1 MAKHNNMWSLALLA
15 GYLEG
20 EDVFRTVCQEYC
32 SMVFP
37 QSNTLAVI
45 LPLILSQG
53 KAKLEGV
60 SLESWPRLLSGI
72 LSTVSSSVSTS
83 IITEIGKNLAAQHY
97 LIPSQICFMVEIAP
111 FSDT

>member
-72 LSTVSSSVSTS
+72 LSTVSSAVSTS
-83 IITEIGKNLAAQHY
+83 SPKSARIWPHNTTSFPPRFA
-97 LIPSQICFMVEIAP
+97 SW
-111 FSDT
+111 